1 MQRGIHG
8 MGKGLLSAKGNVVIK
23 FIESATVRSGGYI
36 ETESII
42 QSKVSANTEINV
54 SGGKG
59 FIMGGIVRASSKI
72 SARTIG
78 SSMGTATNVEVGIEP
93 GKQERYA
100 QLQQEAKELGKKI
113 EMIRPVLINYT
124 QKLKAGIS
132 LSADKIA
139 FMKTQV
145 SALKTLQG
153 QLAPINEEMNT
164 LRLEFMTAGRAKV
177 EVQNVIYP
185 GVTIKISEQSLTTKE
200 ERKYCQFVVT
210 DGEVKA
216 MNL

>member
-1 MQRGIHG
+1 
-8 MGKGLLSAKGNVVIK
+8 
-23 FIESATVRSGGYI
+23 
-36 ETESII
+36 
-42 QSKVSANTEINV
+42 
-54 SGGKG
+54 
-59 FIMGGIVRASSKI
+59 
-72 SARTIG
+72 
-78 SSMGTATNVEVGIEP
+78 MGTATNVEVGIEP

-100 QLQQEAKELGKKI
+100 QLQQDAKELGKKI

-132 LSADKIA
+132 LPADKIA

-177 EVQNVIYP
+177 EVQNMIYP

-200 ERKYCQFVVT
+200 ERKYCQFVVA

-216 MNL
+216 KNL